1 MGVIRYICSKFT
13 GNNLSQI
20 KFIVLLASGAI
31 APGLTQEK
39 RSTSEVP
46 SCHVVIIT
54 LVVIRKKPVAETV
67 IVMTSNNF

>member
-1 MGVIRYICSKFT
+1 MGVIRYIYSKFT

-39 RSTSEVP
+39 ISTTKVP

-54 LVVIRKKPVAETV
+54 FMKIRKKPR
-67 IVMTSNNF
+67 